1 MAGTAA
7 VATDTAVAVA
17 TDMAVA
23 AATDT
28 AVAAHMRAAEL
39 MPAAQYA
46 VMPVE
51 RADTAARF
59 AGTTAAAV

>member
-1 MAGTAA
+1 M
-7 VATDTAVAVA
+7 AVAVA